1 MTKTIKVSSLEL
13 PHDDRYKLT
22 KLKAKANMLNQIVEG
37 QSSVGDLYSNPVVI
51 GNRCTVARSISSGIS
66 TSPVT
71 SIELT
76 DDPAKVLIHTESES
90 VYELV
95 NLDMVDAV
103 KEV

>member
-13 PHDDRYKLT
+13 PNDDRYQLT
-22 KLKAKANMLNQIVEG
+22 KIKAKVGQFNMIG
-37 QSSVGDLYSNPVVI
+37 QGDSSTGALYSNPIVV
-51 GNRCTVARSISSGIS
+51 GNRCDVWRSVSSGIS

-90 VYELV
+90 IYELV
-95 NLDMVDAV
+95 NLDMVDVV